1 LVDAGQHDTL
11 VALLHEMCTFYSE
24 AAPVSLAD
32 VRSNLRDNLLAAD
45 SPVRLVVAANDAGE
59 AIGFAAIALFHSL
72 VDPAPQRRGQL
83 LLKELYVRQADQGR
97 GVGRAL
103 MAWVARHAIERGCA
117 RMDWNVSASNRAG
130 LAFYRSLG
138 ALHVA
143 GRLNFRLGG
152 EILARLADGVVDE
165 DGDTQARQSASPA

>member
-1 LVDAGQHDTL
+1 MHIDFVDASQHETL
-11 VALLHEMCTFYSE
+11 AALMHEMCTFYSE
-24 AAPVSLAD
+24 EAPVALAD
-32 VRSNLRDNLLAAD
+32 VRSNLHDNLLAPA
-45 SPVRLVVAANDAGE
+45 SPVRLVVATDAAGE

-72 VDPAPQRRGQL
+72 VDPAPQRRGQM

-103 MAWVARHAIERGCA
+103 MAWVARHALERGCA
-117 RMDWNVSASNRAG
+117 RLDWNVSASNRQG

-138 ALHVA
+138 ALHVP

-152 EILARLADGVVDE
+152 EYLARLANGDVD
-165 DGDTQARQSASPA
+165 DDAD